1 MNISVPGVLEGL
13 GLMLSGDPGLGR
25 GVSPGK
31 GPGPGAPPRGNWS
44 PVSGGATPPATPPGS
59 AHSYLSASSPTG
71 APSFSQE
78 QRPARCATWIV

>member
-1 MNISVPGVLEGL
+1 MYYNTHTTKRRRLLVNISIPGVLEGL

-44 PVSGGATPPATPPGS
+44 AVSGGATPPATPPG
-59 AHSYLSASSPTG
+59 LNP
-71 APSFSQE
+71 E
-78 QRPARCATWIV
+78 